1 MVDICYG
8 SNAGYWMGTEPVLA
22 ESRVRVN
29 TTVVT
34 LEQRLYLCFWASA
47 IVCEQHTQ
55 LAAAPWTHIPAWEA
69 KWGKLDPDLATA
81 GPETHKWEINVC
93 CCKTLRFGVE
103 FSCGNSHLPQGP
115 QLLQI
120 VRDRI
125 IKSWNWNG
133 LADWWL
139 RFLVSPPSHLE
150 MVTLCL

>member
-29 TTVVT
+29 RMVLT
-34 LEQRLYLCFWASA
+34 LEQRLYMCFWASA
-47 IVCEQHTQ
+47 LVCEQHTQ
-55 LAAAPWTHIPAWEA
+55 LAAAPRTQVPAWEA
-69 KWGKLDPDLATA
+69 KWGQLDPDLATA
-81 GPETHKWEINVC
+81 GPETRKWEINVC

-120 VRDRI
+120 FRDGI
-125 IKSWNWNG
+125 IKSRNWNG
-133 LADWWL
+133 LADRWL
-139 RFLVSPPSHLE
+139 EFLVSPPSHLE
-150 MVTLCL
+150 MVILCL